1 MVHVRLKRFHAC
13 ISFLKYNI
21 LLILCIL
28 YIYHVE
34 SCYCCTHYFDKRRV
48 KRKVDGKWGTVM
60 SQMFALSI
68 LVFFLFIGDV
78 VAIRTKAWVPS
89 IFISAV
95 LFLIGYWTFFPE
107 NIVELAGVPPAVAV
121 MLIYLLITNM
131 GTLLSVQELIN
142 QWKTIL
148 IALAGI
154 LGIITALFAIGTFLF
169 GSETIIV
176 AIPPLVGGLV
186 SALIMSEGAAAA
198 GLPSLAVFAIVIYVM
213 QGFAGY
219 PLTSVML
226 KKEGNRLLQQFRN
239 GEIDEKQVDGG
250 NIDSDENELKLF
262 KWMPEK
268 YNTEFFKFFRLAIVG
283 FLAYQVSV
291 WLAPIVTISPFV
303 LCLLFGVI
311 ATSVGFL
318 EKHPLK
324 KANGFGFA
332 ILGLMLFILDGLK
345 KATPEMM
352 VELIW
357 PLVGCI
363 LIGVAGM
370 YVFSLIMSRVL
381 KVSKEMVFAVSLT
394 ALYGFPADYIITNEV
409 INSLTQDEKE
419 REVLTSHMLPPMLV
433 AGFITVT
440 IVSVILAGIF
450 VGFL

>member
-1 MVHVRLKRFHAC
+1 
-13 ISFLKYNI
+13 
-21 LLILCIL
+21 
-28 YIYHVE
+28 
-34 SCYCCTHYFDKRRV
+34 
-48 KRKVDGKWGTVM
+48 M
-60 SQMFALSI
+60 SQMLALSI

-78 VAIRTKAWVPS
+78 VAVRTKAWVPS

-107 NIVELAGVPPAVAV
+107 NIVELAGIPPTVAV

-219 PLTSVML
+219 PLTSVVL
-226 KKEGNRLLQQFRN
+226 KKEGKRLLQQFRD
-239 GEIDEKQVDGG
+239 GDIVEKQVKGG
-250 NIDSDENELKLF
+250 NIDSGVNELKLF

-268 YNTEFFKFFRLAIVG
+268 YNTEFFKFFRLAFVG

-357 PLVGCI
+357 PLIGCI
-363 LIGVAGM
+363 VLGVAGM
-370 YVFSLIMSRVL
+370 YVFSLIMGKVL
-381 KVSKEMVFAVSLT
+381 KVSKEMAFAVSLT

-409 INSLTQDEKE
+409 INSLTTDEKE